1 MKTNEIKNIL
11 FKLNSFPKRR
21 MGQNFLSDEETAK
34 RIIKCLPDKIGGVLI
49 EIGPGLGA
57 LTKYILE
64 KYRKNIILVEKDKN
78 ISNYLSKTYSD
89 IKIINNDFLKLEFD
103 DLLKGDENWI
113 VGNLPYNISKQI
125 LRKII
130 DNRMN
135 IQGAVLTLQKEV
147 ASRLTAL
154 PRCKDYAA
162 ITVLF
167 AFISSVKTQF
177 DIEKEYF
184 YPKPKVTSS
193 VIKIDIDNDRAEKLF
208 KDFDFFKKIVKICF
222 MHRRKNLRNNLKR
235 NFSSDLMNNI
245 KIDLRKRAEELTL
258 NEFIE
263 LSRILNV

>member
-1 MKTNEIKNIL
+1 MKRNEIKEIL
-11 FKLNSFPKRR
+11 FKLNSFPKKR

-34 RIIKCLPDKIGGVLI
+34 NIINCLPNRIDGALI

-64 KYRKNIILVEKDKN
+64 KYGKNVILVEKDKN
-78 ISNYLSKTYSD
+78 MSNYLSKTYSD
-89 IKIINNDFLKLEFD
+89 IKIINNDILKFEFD
-103 DLLKGDENWI
+103 DFLTGDENWI

-130 DNRMN
+130 DNRKK
-135 IQGAVLTLQKEV
+135 IKGAVLTLQKEV

-167 AFISSVKTQF
+167 AFISSVALQF
-177 DIEKEYF
+177 DIEKEHF

-193 VIKIDIDNDRAEKLF
+193 VIRIDIDNERAEKLF
-208 KDFDFFKKIVKICF
+208 KDFEFFKKIVKLCF
-222 MHRRKNLRNNLKR
+222 MHRRKNLHNNLKR
-235 NFSSDLMNNI
+235 NFSSELMKNI
-245 KIDLRKRAEELTL
+245 KIDLRKRAEELTI
-258 NEFIE
+258 NEFVE
-263 LSRILNV
+263 LSKVLNA